1 MARALPV
8 RLYHKVPF
16 APDGAPGATRT
27 LVLNRSAGEG
37 ISEELRAAEV
47 RFTRFFNNTPI
58 AIASFAEDGTMV
70 QSNAPFQRLFAEV
83 LAKAKRH
90 NKDGITIDQLCGENE
105 VPALLKAMDDANAGK
120 GTIEFVDSVL
130 PDMSAEID
138 NEECSIRY
146 FISAVADGE
155 AVPENGEKQERAIL
169 YAIEMT
175 EQKALE
181 RQMAQGQKMQAVGQ
195 LAGGIA
201 HDFNNVLTAIIGF
214 SDLLLSNHRPSDP
227 SFPDIMNIKQNAN
240 RAASLVRQLLAF
252 SRRQT
257 LRPQTLSVPDVLA
270 DLRMLLARLVG
281 DKISLEMQH
290 GRDLWPLKADIGQ
303 FEQVIV
309 NLCVNARDAIN
320 DTDADGGRVKITT
333 KNLTAKG
340 D

>member
-1 MARALPV
+1 MWL
-8 RLYHKVPF
+8 
-16 APDGAPGATRT
+16 RT
-27 LVLNRSAGEG
+27 
-37 ISEELRAAEV
+37 
-47 RFTRFFNNTPI
+47 
-58 AIASFAEDGTMV
+58 
-70 QSNAPFQRLFAEV
+70 
-83 LAKAKRH
+83 KH
-90 NKDGITIDQLCGENE
+90 
-105 VPALLKAMDDANAGK
+105 PALLTAMQAANDGK
-120 GTIEFVDSVL
+120 GTIEFVDSIL
-130 PDMSAEID
+130 PGAKAQID
-138 NEECSIRY
+138 DEECSIRY
-146 FISAVADGE
+146 FLSAVADGE
-155 AVPENGEKQERAIL
+155 AENEDGPKKERAIL

-257 LRPQTLSVPDVLA
+257 MRMQILSVPDVLS
-270 DLRMLLARLVG
+270 DLRMLLERLVG
-281 DKISLEMQH
+281 DKIKLEMHH
-290 GRDLWPLKADIGQ
+290 GRDLWPVKADIGQ

-320 DTDADGGRVKITT
+320 DTEKAHAGKGGKVIITT
-333 KNLTAKG
+333 TNLKADVVERDHFRKEMPVTEYVMIDVHDSGTGMSPEVMGKIFDPFFSTKDVGKG
-340 D
+340 TGLGLSTVYGIIKQSGGFIYPESELG